1 MNSMIMASSNATPTE
16 PLPRFPVFTHD
27 QVFDHNRPGTVT
39 YVCNCY
45 RLTEVQVFVAGDTT
59 NDIEIVR
66 IHSLAICVPNFDD
79 ELDGQREIVQAN
91 SVSPQHVRRVGAG
104 IDHFRSPRGVPE

>member
-1 MNSMIMASSNATPTE
+1 M
-16 PLPRFPVFTHD
+16 
-27 QVFDHNRPGTVT
+27 FDHNRPGTVT

-45 RLTEVQVFVAGDTT
+45 GLTEVQVFVAGDTT

-66 IHSLAICVPNFDD
+66 IHPLAICVPNFDD